1 MSESKN
7 TLKTTLKSTLTAFNA
22 TLDEQ
27 PPVVQVHEIGTV
39 QFVGDGIAIA
49 HGLTN
54 VQSEEL
60 VLFDNGTLGMIFNLD
75 PNSVGIILLGDNIGL
90 RSGSVVRRT
99 GRVFDVPVGDALIGR
114 VVDATGKPLD
124 EKGRIR
130 AHTRY
135 AIEREAAP
143 IMERSPVNE
152 PLQTGIKV
160 IDALFPIGRGQ
171 RELIVGD
178 RQTGKTAIAL
188 DTIINQH
195 DKDVICIYCAVGQRN
210 SAVAQFIADL
220 EKHDA
225 LRYTIVVVAAGEDAA
240 GLQYI
245 APYAATS
252 MGEYF
257 MENGRDVLI
266 IYDDLTHHAQ
276 SYRELSLLLRRPP
289 GREAFPGDIF
299 YIHSRLLERST
310 HLRESGGSMTALPIV
325 ATEAQ
330 NISAYIPT
338 NIISITDGQLYLAPD
353 LYQKGI
359 LPAVEIGRSVSRVG
373 GKAQLAAYRE
383 VAGDLRLS
391 YSQFEELETFSRFGT
406 RLDENTRKAIQ
417 RGQRVREVLKQIQYS
432 PLPVPE
438 QIASMLA
445 VTEGVYD
452 PIPLANI
459 GKAEA
464 RVHKAVREN
473 EPERCDRI
481 EAGESLSEEDIAAL
495 LETIRAAVEELQDDK
510 ASKGDLV

>member
-1 MSESKN
+1 MSEPNN
-7 TLKTTLKSTLTAFNA
+7 TLKTALDSTLRTFGAALEENS
-22 TLDEQ
+22 
-27 PPVVQVHEIGTV
+27 PGVQVHEIGTV
-39 QFVGDGIAIA
+39 LTVGDGIAVA
-49 HGLTN
+49 QGLTN

-75 PNSVGIILLGDNIGL
+75 ASSVGIILLGGSSGL
-90 RSGSVVRRT
+90 RSGSTVRRT

-124 EKGRIR
+124 EKGKIR
-130 AHTRY
+130 ARKRY
-135 AIEREAAP
+135 AIERDAPP
-143 IMERSPVNE
+143 IMARSPVNE

-188 DTIINQH
+188 DTIINQR
-195 DKDVICIYCAVGQRN
+195 DKDVICIYCAIGQRN

-220 EKHDA
+220 EKYDA
-225 LRYTIVVVAAGEDAA
+225 LDYSIVVVAAGEDAA

-245 APYAATS
+245 APYSATS

-266 IYDDLTHHAQ
+266 VYDDLTHHAR

-310 HLRESGGSMTALPIV
+310 HLRENGGSMTALPVV

-338 NIISITDGQLYLAPD
+338 NIISITDGQIYLSPD

-373 GKAQLAAYRE
+373 GKAQLPAYRE

-417 RGQRVREVLKQIQYS
+417 RGQRVREVLKQTQYK
-432 PLPVPE
+432 PLPAPE

-452 PIPLANI
+452 LIPLNDI
-459 GKAEA
+459 RTAEA
-464 RVHKAVREN
+464 RVHEAIREQHS
-473 EPERCDRI
+473 ERCDSI
-481 EAGESLSEEDIAAL
+481 DAGESLSDEDIESM
-495 LETIRAAVEELQDDK
+495 LETIRAAVEDLKDERIT
-510 ASKGDLV
+510 KGSLA